1 MQGAKISQCLVRAGA
16 EPHAIQAAAGVAL
29 RALPKDSQIFLEAG
43 GCHLHPNK
51 RPERLDRRLVGAVGG
66 AEDVGYVRQA
76 MVHQLAMSHRDRP
89 LAVCQWEG

>member
-1 MQGAKISQCLVRAGA
+1 MVSAT
-16 EPHAIQAAAGVAL
+16 AAVGVAL

-66 AEDVGYVRQA
+66 AEELGYLRQA
-76 MVHQLAMSHRDRP
+76 VVHELAMSGRDGL
-89 LAVCQWEG
+89 LAVCQCED